1 MCTILLAL
9 CMYSYL
15 RHHATLCTKLCV
27 RRQPVRIY
35 SLLPNVYLGREYLY
49 CATCCH
55 DHQQLDQRRI
65 DGRTGHT
72 AAPQRTGDHPPANVG
87 QTGSRIELRSL
98 AREADLWPCMH
109 AGGMTKSRARLPP
122 RVHPSA
128 SIIHFPLSFPSV
140 PALLLSDFSF

>member
-9 CMYSYL
+9 CMYSSL

-109 AGGMTKSRARLPP
+109 AGGHDEVTSSSSSSSCPP
-122 RVHPSA
+122 ISLNHSLSPFVPVRPSFA
-128 SIIHFPLSFPSV
+128 PL
-140 PALLLSDFSF
+140 